1 MSAGYET
8 GLAGPGAADG
18 TESHRSSSEVITL
31 ATMTLGNLLT
41 SVLQLA
47 VAPMILL
54 E

>member
-1 MSAGYET
+1 MSAG
-8 GLAGPGAADG
+8 LRDRPGRTRRRRG
-18 TESHRSSSEVITL
+18 TESHRSSSEEITL
-31 ATMTLGNLLT
+31 ATMTLGSLLT